1 MRSLGQD
8 LSTKIWLAKQ
18 KVEKHE
24 QSKKVRVEKAEL
36 SESEKKHLDPKLPA
50 SNPLKLT
57 EHDLEIATALGQGD
71 PTKGISLALR
81 KVIQFE
87 EVMFEI

>member
-1 MRSLGQD
+1 MLGHD
-8 LSTKIWLAKQ
+8 LTTKMWLAKH

-24 QSKKVRVEKAEL
+24 EEKALRVQKPKL
-36 SESEKKHLDPKLPA
+36 SEGEKKHLDPALPR
-50 SNPLKLT
+50 PGQLKLT
-57 EHDLEIATALGQGD
+57 EHDLEIATALGGGD

>member
-1 MRSLGQD
+1 MRSLGQE

-24 QSKKVRVEKAEL
+24 ASKQVRVEKAEL
-36 SESEKKHLDPKLPA
+36 SELEKKHLDPELPA
-50 SNPLKLT
+50 SKPLKLT